1 MQEPAEQIA
10 TEITGF
16 LEEFLKE
23 AGYGTPKRFFF
34 DNMHLKSKTA
44 MSARFRVRRA
54 LPPAGQGQLRPS
66 HRRCVAQA
74 LSKVFHPH
82 GDLAKLDAELF
93 QSMWEKLD
101 DAKEEAQM
109 EVDLKSLKE
118 GTEVVEINDE
128 NYQDYEEGFLLI
140 EFYAPWCGHCQ
151 SFAPE
156 YAEAAGELKKRTDG
170 TEKVVLATSDG
181 TSEGSQKLHDRMR
194 VVEYPAMR
202 WVVDGEWLEITPE
215 MMKHAKKSVIRWVDR
230 HTKHFRET
238 GVKYENALDWLTQT
252 RVRQGPPSP
261 AILV

>member
-1 MQEPAEQIA
+1 
-10 TEITGF
+10 
-16 LEEFLKE
+16 
-23 AGYGTPKRFFF
+23 
-34 DNMHLKSKTA
+34 
-44 MSARFRVRRA
+44 
-54 LPPAGQGQLRPS
+54 
-66 HRRCVAQA
+66 
-74 LSKVFHPH
+74 VFHPH

-252 RVRQGPPSP
+252 RVRQASPAPPP

>member
-1 MQEPAEQIA
+1 M
-10 TEITGF
+10 
-16 LEEFLKE
+16 
-23 AGYGTPKRFFF
+23 
-34 DNMHLKSKTA
+34 
-44 MSARFRVRRA
+44 
-54 LPPAGQGQLRPS
+54 
-66 HRRCVAQA
+66 
-74 LSKVFHPH
+74 FHPH

-252 RVRQGPPSP
+252 RVRQGPPLPPSWSDTAADALGAHSMGRPRLRSQLRWGWAARLVRCASCRSKSLWGWRSP
-261 AILV
+261 RTWPSSS